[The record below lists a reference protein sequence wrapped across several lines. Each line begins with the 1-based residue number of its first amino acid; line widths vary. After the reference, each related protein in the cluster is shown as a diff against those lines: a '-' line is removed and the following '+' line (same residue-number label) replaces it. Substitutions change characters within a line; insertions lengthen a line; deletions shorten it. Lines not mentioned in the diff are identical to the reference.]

1 MAFECARFSQN
12 ARGSLISKDRS
23 VEMPFPLE
31 LLSHPQAPSTSPL
44 GQEYMINDAG
54 LVSPIYGAGSSSNHS
69 GSSSSSS
76 SSSSAPS
83 PTPVTA
89 SGSELEIYLIW
100 DSSVSKAPSGF
111 TTAITDAA
119 QFYVNN
125 FTSSTGK
132 AVVLYIDVGY
142 GEVAG
147 TPLASG
153 ALGESESNGYLT
165 NYATVTSA
173 LAKDGLTFTASNEP
187 TASQFFITI
196 AQAKTLGL
204 ISGTS
209 GGSSSVDGY
218 IGFGSGFSWNTYANP
233 NGSNS
238 GTLSNQYDLQA
249 VAQHEL
255 SEVLGRIGM
264 EGATVAGKPT
274 YTILDLFNFAG
285 HGTLEL
291 SGKGGYF
298 SIDNGTTHNGV
309 FNNASSYG
317 GDIADWAS
325 YTSPTQ
331 SGSLPT
337 GAAKTATDSY
347 DAFLAAGGNGVVT
360 TDDLL
365 VDAALGYKF
374 TTAGAALA

>member
-1 MAFECARFSQN
+1 M
-12 ARGSLISKDRS
+12 L
-23 VEMPFPLE
+23 FPLE
-31 LLSHPQAPSTSPL
+31 LLSHLQDPNTSSL
-44 GQEYMINDAG
+44 GQEYVVNDAG
-54 LVSPIYGAGSSSNHS
+54 LVSPVNGAGSSSHGS
-69 GSSSSSS
+69 GSSSHGSGSSSSSSS

-83 PTPVTA
+83 PTLVTA
-89 SGSELEIYLIW
+89 SGSNLQIDLIW
-100 DSSVSKAPSGF
+100 DSSVGGAPAGF
-111 TTAITDAA
+111 TTAIIDAA

-125 FTSSTGK
+125 FTSSNGN
-132 AVVLYIDVGY
+132 AVELFIDVGY
-142 GEVAG
+142 GEIAG
-147 TPLASG
+147 TSLSSG

-173 LAKDGLTFTASNEP
+173 LAKDGFTFTASNEP
-187 TASQFFITI
+187 TTSQFFITS

-209 GGSSSVDGY
+209 GGSNSVDGY
-218 IGFGSGFSWNTYANP
+218 IGFGSGYSWNTYANL

-238 GTLSNQYDLQA
+238 GTASNQYDLQA

-255 SEVLGRIGM
+255 SEIMGRIGM
-264 EGATVAGKPT
+264 EGAIEVGKPT

-285 HGTLEL
+285 PGTLEL

-298 SIDNGTTHNGV
+298 STNDGTTNMGV
-309 FNNASSYG
+309 FNDASAHG

-325 YTSPTQ
+325 YSSPTQ
-331 SGSLPT
+331 SGTLPT
-337 GAAKTATDSY
+337 GSAKNASDSY
-347 DAFLAAGGNGVVT
+347 DAFLANGDNGVVT

-374 TTAGAALA
+374 TAAGAALA

>member
-1 MAFECARFSQN
+1 M
-12 ARGSLISKDRS
+12 L
-23 VEMPFPLE
+23 FPLE
-31 LLSHPQAPSTSPL
+31 LLSHLQDPNTSSL
-44 GQEYMINDAG
+44 GQEYVVNDAG
-54 LVSPIYGAGSSSNHS
+54 LVSPVNGAGSSSHGS
-69 GSSSSSS
+69 GSSSHGSGS

-83 PTPVTA
+83 PTLVTA
-89 SGSELEIYLIW
+89 SGSNLQIDLIW
-100 DSSVSKAPSGF
+100 DSSVGGAPSGF
-111 TTAITDAA
+111 TTAIIDAA
-119 QFYVNN
+119 QFYVTN
-125 FTSSTGK
+125 FTSSTGGK
-132 AVVLYIDVGY
+132 VELFLDVGY
-142 GEVAG
+142 GEIAG
-147 TPLASG
+147 TSLSSG

-173 LAKDGLTFTASNEP
+173 LAKEGFTFTASNEP
-187 TASQFFITI
+187 TTSQFFITS

-209 GGSSSVDGY
+209 GGSNSVDGY
-218 IGFGSGFSWNTYANP
+218 IGFGSGFSWNSYANP

-238 GTLSNQYDLQA
+238 GTASNQYDLQA

-255 SEVLGRIGM
+255 SEIMGRIGM
-264 EGATVAGKPT
+264 EGAIEVGKPT

-298 SIDNGTTHNGV
+298 STNDGTTKMGV
-309 FNNASSYG
+309 FNDASAHG

-325 YTSPTQ
+325 YSSPTQ
-331 SGSLPT
+331 SGTLPT
-337 GAAKTATDSY
+337 GSAKNASDSY
-347 DAFLAAGGNGVVT
+347 DAFLANGDNGVVT

-374 TTAGAALA
+374 TAAGAALA

>member
-1 MAFECARFSQN
+1 M
-12 ARGSLISKDRS
+12 L
-23 VEMPFPLE
+23 FPLE
-31 LLSHPQAPSTSPL
+31 SLSQLHDQNTSSL
-44 GQEYMINDAG
+44 GQEYLVNDAG
-54 LVSPIYGAGSSSNHS
+54 LVSPVNGAKSSSHGS

-83 PTPVTA
+83 PTLVTA
-89 SGSELEIYLIW
+89 SGSNLQIELIW
-100 DSSVSKAPSGF
+100 DSSVGGAPSGF
-111 TTAITDAA
+111 TTAIVDAA

-125 FTSSTGK
+125 FTSSSGK
-132 AVVLYIDVGY
+132 TVELFIDVGF

-147 TPLASG
+147 TTLQSG

-173 LAKDGLTFTASNEP
+173 LAKNGFTFTASNEP
-187 TASQFFITI
+187 TTAQFFITS

-238 GTLSNQYDLQA
+238 GTTSNQYDLQA

-264 EGATVAGKPT
+264 EGAIEVGKPT

-285 HGTLEL
+285 SGTLEL

-298 SIDNGTTHNGV
+298 STNDGTTNMGV
-309 FNNASSYG
+309 FNNASSHG

-325 YTSPTQ
+325 YSSPTQ
-331 SGSLPT
+331 SGTLPS
-337 GAAKTATDSY
+337 GAASTAADSY
-347 DAFLAAGGNGVVT
+347 DAFVANGDNGVVT
-360 TDDLL
+360 TDDLF

-374 TTAGAALA
+374 TAAGAALA

>member
-1 MAFECARFSQN
+1 M
-12 ARGSLISKDRS
+12 L
-23 VEMPFPLE
+23 FPLE
-31 LLSHPQAPSTSPL
+31 SSPHVQDHNTL

-54 LVSPIYGAGSSSNHS
+54 LVSPVNGARSS
-69 GSSSSSS
+69 GSGGVSSS

-83 PTPVTA
+83 PTLITA
-89 SGSELEIYLIW
+89 SGSNLQIDLIW
-100 DSSVSKAPSGF
+100 DSSVGGAPSGF
-111 TTAITDAA
+111 TTAVIDAA
-119 QFYVNN
+119 QFYITN
-125 FTSSTGK
+125 FTSTTGGK
-132 AVVLYIDVGY
+132 VVLYIDVGY
-142 GEVAG
+142 GEIAG
-147 TPLASG
+147 TPLPKG
-153 ALGESESNGYLT
+153 ALGQSESMGYLT

-173 LAKDGLTFTASNEP
+173 LAKDGFTFAASNEP
-187 TASQFFITI
+187 TTSQFFITS

-264 EGATVAGKPT
+264 EGAIVANKPT

-285 HGTLEL
+285 PGTLEL

-298 SIDNGTTHNGV
+298 STNNGAAHMGV

-317 GDIADWAS
+317 GDFADWAS
-325 YTSPTQ
+325 YSSPTQ
-331 SGSLPT
+331 SGTLPT
-337 GAAKTATDSY
+337 GAAKNASDSY
-347 DAFLAAGGNGVVT
+347 DAFLAAGDNGVVT
-360 TDDLL
+360 TDDLF